1 MHKQLKPYLEKYFAE
16 FLASSEPAKMLFLSP
31 NNVIKSFREM
41 TNLIL
46 LDDDVSYIENA
57 TVRFK
62 ANYHKYRA
70 LGNVTDIAEIQKR
83 MRHFARMEDRT
94 IESQID
100 YAYHTVFGDLSEY
113 TEVEEGIENKSEVL
127 SAIAKIQKIE
137 DQLKNIAELTEKV
150 IKIEEITRDGKL
162 DLAEAWDLVKDKIGE
177 DYKPLFEAI
186 QKTRKEVEEKLF
198 KKSAIYLSNLITK
211 KIGAP
216 LEQFARG
223 RRAIEAAQLM
233 GFLDEVYNT
242 DSTFKNY
249 RAFMLTMLDIFP
261 YEGESANSSEQHNK
275 LAELFLKKDIAA
287 FEHGFIEK
295 VFNHL
300 QGAIQNRLDNIVK
313 KELGLKLTHK
323 SDNQITPLH
332 IEYSHVKES
341 INQLLHANY
350 FVSTNL
356 TNVNSRVIARH
367 LAPLF
372 EASGSPEQN
381 HSVLLMAFNDYKH
394 VPGVSLLSICNE
406 VKDILENEYS
416 QKFINW
422 DSGNGKKELDLSYL
436 SNIRPTGSLE
446 NFAYASPDTNTPT
459 IRAINN
465 VNAVSNAIEILS
477 KTMMKFDDSIIG
489 KLDKAEHF
497 IDVFQVFYENWK
509 ENDVKL
515 EDVIKSI
522 GPMQSNI
529 HRKMHSLMKNGFYAN
544 ERSEFLTKTLADLT
558 NKGLFNQ
565 LPLDR
570 SSSLKLLAL
579 MRAAY
584 KYDVLDADITT
595 IDLAIKNINLN
606 KDISSEQISTYF
618 TSILTN
624 TVKDQLTKYAAM
636 SNLPDQEKLK
646 IIKTTPSLT
655 GVKEKVISI
664 DDAGQNSESPQV
676 ISLEEN
682 DNIKVEESLP
692 ISLKM

>member
-1 MHKQLKPYLEKYFAE
+1 MHKQLKPFLEKYFAE

-31 NNVIKSFREM
+31 KNVITSFKEM

-57 TVRFK
+57 TERFK
-62 ANYHKYRA
+62 ENYHNYRA

-83 MRHFARMEDRT
+83 MRHFARMEDKS

-100 YAYHTVFGDLSEY
+100 YAYHTVFGELSEY

-137 DQLKNIAELTEKV
+137 DQLKNIAELTEKA

-162 DLAEAWDLVKDKIGE
+162 DVTEAWDLVKDKLGE
-177 DYKPLFEAI
+177 EYKPIFDAM
-186 QKTRKEVEEKLF
+186 QKTRKEVEETLF

-211 KIGAP
+211 KIAAP
-216 LEQFARG
+216 LEEFARG

-233 GFLDEVYNT
+233 GFLDEVYNI

-261 YEGESANSSEQHNK
+261 YEGESTNSKNSSEQLNK
-275 LAELFLKKDIAA
+275 FTELFLKKDITAY
-287 FEHGFIEK
+287 EHAFIEN

-300 QGAIQNRLDNIVK
+300 QGTIQNRLDNIVK
-313 KELGLKLTHK
+313 KELGLKLTHQ

-332 IEYSHVKES
+332 VEYSRVKES
-341 INQLLHANY
+341 INQLLSAKY

-381 HSVLLMAFNDYKH
+381 HSVLLMAFNDFKH

-406 VKDILENEYS
+406 VKDILENEYT
-416 QKFINW
+416 QKFINL
-422 DSGNGKKELDLSYL
+422 DSGNEKKELDLSYL

-465 VNAVSNAIEILS
+465 VNAVSNAIVLLS
-477 KTMMKFDDSIIG
+477 KTIMNYDDSIIG
-489 KLDKAEHF
+489 KLDNAEHL
-497 IDVFQVFYENWK
+497 IEIFQVFYENWK
-509 ENDVKL
+509 ENEVKL

-522 GPMQSNI
+522 GPIQSNV
-529 HRKMHSLMKNGFYAN
+529 HRKMHSLMKNGYYVN
-544 ERSEFLTKTLADLT
+544 ERSEFLTKTLADIT

-565 LPLDR
+565 LSLDR

-579 MRAAY
+579 MSEAY
-584 KYDVLDADITT
+584 SYDVLDADIYK
-595 IDLAIKNINLN
+595 IRLAIYNINLQ
-606 KDISSEQISTYF
+606 KDINSEQISTYL

-624 TVKDQLTKYAAM
+624 SVKVQLTQYAAM

-646 IIKTTPSLT
+646 IIKTTPQL
-655 GVKEKVISI
+655 KVISI
-664 DDAGQNSESPQV
+664 DDDGANNDIPKI
-676 ISLEEN
+676 ISLDE
-682 DNIKVEESLP
+682 VEEVNP